1 MVTVFCVAK
10 ECKNRTPNYS
20 ILKTH
25 RHVLQDNIVYLSEHN
40 CGLTRFSKIP
50 LHYTSE

>member
-10 ECKNRTPNYS
+10 ESKNRTHKYS

-25 RHVLQDNIVYLSEHN
+25 LRVLQENIVYLSECN
-40 CGLTRFSKIP
+40 CRPTHFSKIP